1 MSTEEKM
8 LWSSLYAASY
18 IKDGDSDSAIQR
30 ADEGI
35 EELRNTV
42 KLAKI
47 LRKDFGYDMA
57 KEMLK

>member
-18 IKDGDSDSAIQR
+18 VKDGDADSAIQR
-30 ADEGI
+30 ADEGV

-47 LRKDFGYDMA
+47 LNKDFGYDMA